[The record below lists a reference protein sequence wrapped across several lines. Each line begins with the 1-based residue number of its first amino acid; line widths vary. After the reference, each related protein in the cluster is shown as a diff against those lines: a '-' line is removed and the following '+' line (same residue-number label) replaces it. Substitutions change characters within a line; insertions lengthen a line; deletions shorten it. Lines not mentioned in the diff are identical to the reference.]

1 MADNLYFS
9 RDTKLYLEMTTAQ
22 GGAGDVWELPIL
34 DGFSFSQATNTT
46 EVTLTEAA
54 LPSKQGKS
62 RRSRQMFNDSF
73 APAEWS
79 FSTYMRPFKGAGV
92 AGDGDKR
99 WELNAATDAVHSVEE
114 PLWANFVSNPTF
126 TKSAS
131 SAAAAWTAPNLTA
144 ASGTVSPV
152 VNGASSKTINFKASE
167 ASALGTF
174 NLYFEM
180 GGADALGSESTP
192 FSYKIE
198 DCVVNEVSIDFDI
211 DGIAT
216 LNWSGFGRMITQTST
231 PTSTITEAIEA
242 TNNFIRNRLTVLNI
256 STANDVL
263 VTDED
268 PTPGDSTETYDIVL
282 TGGNITFS
290 NNITFLMP
298 ETLGVVNQAIGHV
311 PGTRSISGSFTAYLN
326 NETGANDES
335 TAELFERIIE
345 SRDSITNVFN
355 TRFNIGGIPKLAN
368 GNPYTFAASDQGG
381 NYNEPT
387 DDPTVVISMPRC
399 HLEVPTHSIDDV
411 ISMEMN
417 FHALPVDIDPATNN
431 SNNVGDYEALIAY
444 SGPLA
449 DNP

>member
-1 MADNLYFS
+1 
-9 RDTKLYLEMTTAQ
+9 MTTAQ
-22 GGAGDVWELPIL
+22 GGAGDVWEIPIL

-46 EVTLTEAA
+46 EVTLNEAA

-62 RRSRQMFNDSF
+62 RRSRQMFNDSY

-92 AGDGDKR
+92 SGDGDKR

-131 SAAAAWTAPNLTA
+131 STAAAWTAPDITH
-144 ASGTVSPV
+144 ASNTLNPI
-152 VNGASSKTINFKASE
+152 VNGQNSKTINFRASE

-180 GGADALGSESTP
+180 GGADALGSESSPTT
-192 FSYKIE
+192 YKIA

-216 LNWSGFGRMITQTST
+216 LNWSGFGRIISQDST
-231 PTSTITEAIEA
+231 PTTTITEAIEA

-256 STANDVL
+256 STGDDHLLAAGETGDGG
-263 VTDED
+263 TDDEV
-268 PTPGDSTETYDIVL
+268 YDIVL
-282 TGGNITFS
+282 TGGNITFT

-326 NETGANDES
+326 NETSAGDES

-345 SRDSITNVFN
+345 DTDTITNVFN
-355 TRFNIGGIPKLAN
+355 LRFNIGGIPKLAN
-368 GNPYTFAASDQGG
+368 GSSYTFDGTSTAGG

-399 HLEVPTHSIDDV
+399 HLEVPTHQIEDI

-431 SNNVGDYEALIAY
+431 SNAQADYEALITY